1 VQTTSPTSEAVAAAA
16 SIDGD
21 VRGALDHVRD
31 YLLSIQHEDGH
42 WCAEIEGDT
51 IVESEYFMALY
62 FLGRGLDERAVKL
75 AEYIRRQQLADGAW
89 AIYPGG
95 PSEVSASVKAY
106 FVLKLVGDDPSAEHM
121 RRAREVILSLG
132 GIEACNSFTK
142 IYLSIFGQYRWDE
155 CPAVPPELILLPD
168 WFPFT
173 LYKISYWSRAIVV
186 PLAMMWAF
194 KPRCDV
200 PEGARIDELRG
211 TRAPGDV
218 AGQSFRRR
226 LWARFFRLTD
236 AVLKGVERL
245 SLTPFRKRA
254 LAESEKWILERLEH
268 SDGLGAI
275 LPPILNTVIAF
286 RCLGY
291 DDDHLVFASQMRELE
306 KLEIHE
312 DGAIRI
318 QPCFS
323 PVWDTVL
330 AAQAL
335 LESGVP
341 SNQPALQKAVS
352 WLLQK
357 EARKPGDYRRRCPEA
372 EPSGWYFEYRNEFY
386 PDIDDTAAVLNV
398 LSRSRLDPAERDL
411 ARRQALARGLQ
422 WELAMQSRDGGWG
435 AFDKDCSNEVFTF
448 IPFADHNAM
457 IDPSCEDVTG
467 RALEA
472 FRHVG
477 LAPQHPAVRR
487 GVEFLRAKQ
496 DPDGTW
502 YGRWGC
508 NYIYGS
514 WLALRGLQMS
524 GEDLSLPRYR
534 RTIEWLRKRQ
544 NPDGGWGELPRS
556 YDDPAQK
563 GIGPSTASQ
572 TAWALM
578 TFFAAGQID
587 TPATRAGLAYLLRTQ
602 DADGSWTDDYWTGTG
617 FPKVFYLRYH
627 LYATYFPLMALSL
640 YLEARPATRS
650 ALHLV
655 SPVHR

>member
-1 VQTTSPTSEAVAAAA
+1 MQTTSLAPDATS
-16 SIDGD
+16 
-21 VRGALDHVRD
+21 VRLSLDDQVHGALERVRA
-31 YLLSIQHEDGH
+31 YLLSIQNPDGH
-42 WCAEIEGDT
+42 WCAELEGDT

-62 FLGRGLDERAVKL
+62 FLGRGQEPRALKL
-75 AEYIRRQQLADGAW
+75 AEYIRRQQLRDGAW

-106 FVLKLVGDDPSAEHM
+106 FVLKLAGDHPEAEHM
-121 RRAREVILSLG
+121 RRAREVIRGLG

-142 IYLSIFGQYRWDE
+142 IYLSIFGQCRWEE

-173 LYKISYWSRAIVV
+173 LYRISYWSRAIVV
-186 PLAMMWAF
+186 PLSMMWAL
-194 KPRCDV
+194 KPACAV
-200 PEGARIDELRG
+200 PDHASIAELRATG
-211 TRAPGDV
+211 RPQPGPRH
-218 AGQSFRRR
+218 ALRQR

-236 AVLKGVERL
+236 WTLKALERW
-245 SLTPFRKRA
+245 SVTPFRHKA
-254 LAESEKWILERLEH
+254 LAESEKWILERLEN

-286 RCLGY
+286 KCAGY
-291 DDDHLVFASQMRELE
+291 STDDPILASQIHELE
-306 KLEIHE
+306 RLEIE
-312 DGAIRI
+312 EAGAIRI

-323 PVWDTVL
+323 ALWDTVL

-335 LESGVP
+335 LESGLP
-341 SNQPALQKAVS
+341 PKHPALQKATR

-357 EARKPGDYRRRCPEA
+357 EVRKPGDYRRRCPEA

-398 LSRSRLDPAERDL
+398 LSRARLDGAEPDL
-411 ARRQALARGLQ
+411 ARRESLARGVR

-457 IDPSCEDVTG
+457 IDPSCEDITG

-472 FRHVG
+472 FRHAG
-477 LAPQHPAVRR
+477 LGADHPAVRR
-487 GVEFLRAKQ
+487 AVRFLREKQ
-496 DPDGTW
+496 DADGTW

-508 NYIYGS
+508 NYIYGT
-514 WLALRGLQMS
+514 WLALTGLQAA
-524 GEDLSLPRYR
+524 GEDLSQERYQ
-534 RTIEWLRKRQ
+534 RTVAWLCGSQ
-544 NPDGGWGELPRS
+544 NADGGWGELPLS
-556 YDDPAQK
+556 YDDPRKK
-563 GIGPSTASQ
+563 GVGPSTASQ

-578 TFFAAGQID
+578 ALFAAGHVESR
-587 TPATRAGLAYLLRTQ
+587 TTEAGLEYLMRTQ
-602 DADGSWTDDYWTGTG
+602 RKDGSWKDDYWTGTG

-640 YLEARPATRS
+640 FGNARSTPKVP
-650 ALHLV
+650 LHLV
-655 SPVHR
+655 PSVRG